1 MGEHILKRHN
11 KTLLLYHLVLPL
23 KYRRSVITDEI
34 GEGLKQICIGIS
46 ERYEVHAGIGH
57 GFPEIELKLWGG
69 KSWTSGFYAKYSWS
83 ICK

>member
-23 KYRRSVITDEI
+23 RYRRSVITDEI

-46 ERYEVHAGIGH
+46 ERYEVHFAGIGH
-57 GFPEIELKLWGG
+57 EPDHVRFLVQSVPSYFTLFQKW
-69 KSWTSGFYAKYSWS
+69 
-83 ICK
+83 